1 MAELNFKTKAQ
12 NLKNLQTKLKKAK
25 ILPLVLTSL
34 EELILNEEKILSDIQ
49 ALKANKLIIRSS
61 SLSEDSMKNSN
72 AGAFLSLANIDAN
85 SKDELLKALYKV
97 ANSMPSKSDEIL
109 SNLCLKI
116 LHFVVLVLASIR
128 IIFPL
133 IFVFN
138 MMKMVQIIPLQME
151 AVRVQKL
158 TITIESIWIL
168 KISNS
173 RRL

>member
-109 SNLCLKI
+109 IQPMLENITLCG
-116 LHFVVLVLASIR
+116 
-128 IIFPL
+128 
-133 IFVFN
+133 
-138 MMKMVQIIPLQME
+138 
-151 AVRVQKL
+151 
-158 TITIESIWIL
+158 
-168 KISNS
+168 
-173 RRL
+173 